1 MPATVLIGAQWGDEG
16 KGKITDILAQ
26 KSQVVVRSQGGN
38 NAGHTV
44 EANGVVYK
52 LHLLPSGILNPE
64 TLCIIGNGVVI
75 DPKSLIDEINQ
86 MSKYGISTAN
96 LKIDARAHV
105 IMPYHIKLDGLF
117 EHLRG
122 KGEIGTTKRGIGP
135 CYCDKAE
142 RSGIRMFDLINKH
155 TFERKLKENLA
166 VKNKILQ
173 FIYNEPP
180 LDEKDILGEYAQ
192 YASILAP
199 YVADTTVMV
208 YDAIKSG
215 KDVLFEGAQGT
226 LLDLDLGTYPYVTS
240 SHPISGGACTGAGI
254 GPTLIDDCVGIAKS
268 YTTRVGKGPFPTELF
283 DEVGDTIRE
292 KGSEFGTTTGRPR
305 RCGWLDAV
313 ILKYSVRTSGLTK
326 IVINKLDTLSGIGNI
341 KICTAYKKDNEI
353 ITDFPAD
360 PTQLELCTPV
370 YEELE
375 GWDEDISGVKTFD
388 ELPDAAKKYIKRIEQ
403 ICSVPVWM
411 IGVGPR
417 RDQNIIVRGD

>member
-1 MPATVLIGAQWGDEG
+1 M
-16 KGKITDILAQ
+16 
-26 KSQVVVRSQGGN
+26 
-38 NAGHTV
+38 
-44 EANGVVYK
+44 
-52 LHLLPSGILNPE
+52 
-64 TLCIIGNGVVI
+64 
-75 DPKSLIDEINQ
+75 
-86 MSKYGISTAN
+86 
-96 LKIDARAHV
+96 
-105 IMPYHIKLDGLF
+105 
-117 EHLRG
+117 
-122 KGEIGTTKRGIGP
+122 
-135 CYCDKAE
+135 
-142 RSGIRMFDLINKH
+142 
-155 TFERKLKENLA
+155 
-166 VKNKILQ
+166 
-173 FIYNEPP
+173 
-180 LDEKDILGEYAQ
+180 
-192 YASILAP
+192 
-199 YVADTTVMV
+199 
-208 YDAIKSG
+208 
-215 KDVLFEGAQGT
+215 
-226 LLDLDLGTYPYVTS
+226 DLDLGTYPYVTS

-417 RDQNIIVRGD
+417 RDQNIC